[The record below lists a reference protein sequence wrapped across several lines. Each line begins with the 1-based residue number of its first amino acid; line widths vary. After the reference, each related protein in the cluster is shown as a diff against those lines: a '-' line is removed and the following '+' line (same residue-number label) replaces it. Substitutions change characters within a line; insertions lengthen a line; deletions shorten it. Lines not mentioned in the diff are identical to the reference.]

1 VGRRR
6 RLSHALSPSVF
17 PARVVL
23 RGVRPERRHLTALS
37 KNNVELMEE
46 AETCLLPKDMSLLH
60 VEADQSP
67 RIITP
72 TQPLKP
78 GSGIEALGI
87 RRGGN
92 VLGEVEESRGG
103 DIE

>member
-1 VGRRR
+1 
-6 RLSHALSPSVF
+6 VF